1 MEILT
6 LLKSNIR
13 HKKGSFKSIVIL
25 MLIISMAFTAIF
37 SIKENCVNSINNA
50 LENVNAGDITICIPH
65 RILSDELLNSVKNHS
80 SVKDVIV
87 KEVITSVG
95 AEFEDFKDSN
105 TWLIQNLNDE
115 YNLLNEKLTGY
126 ADEVPPLKKG
136 EIYTSQ
142 GTGSKL
148 GFDIGDTIKII
159 TIGGVKEYTVKGFI
173 VEPVTGSAN
182 IGFKQVF
189 ISDEDFL
196 ALQEEAKEY
205 ESDTL
210 SKDYRILQ
218 LYKADKNISDIQ
230 FKQQLNNDTKIIDF
244 SFASLTKAQSFEYTN
259 IFPDI
264 ILSVLL
270 AFVVFLVAIVLIV
283 MAHSISTS
291 IEMEYTSLGVLKS
304 QGFTENKIKMIFALQ
319 YLFAEI
325 LGAIFGVILALP
337 LIKIFGNIFQP
348 NLAIPT
354 ENNISLLPSFIFI
367 ISILGISALFI
378 LFATGKIGKISP
390 IKAISGGKNDIWFNS
405 RLNAPISKKALSISI
420 AFRQFT
426 ANKRRY
432 IGTMLIITILM
443 FFMITMNVLGTS
455 IDSKSAMESMGFRF
469 SEVVLD
475 YKKSVPDSQIEE
487 IEAVMEKHTEIKN
500 KYFSANMY
508 MSLNGAEYSCGVYK
522 NPDSMLMSDG
532 RYPKYENE
540 IAISDL
546 LAEELNLKIGD
557 KVTVSNK
564 DLDLECIVTGIAINA
579 NDLGLNFSIPLEC
592 AKKLGITNVFY
603 CGYSIKE
610 PSKCFDIVDEVNEKF
625 SDLLTAT
632 AYETDSSLDTYSS
645 VVDAMSA
652 VIYVISILFSL
663 VVVTMF
669 CKKAFLQERR
679 DIGIYKSLGFT
690 SKKLRLQFAVRFLII
705 SIIGSVFGSLLS
717 LFFTESILTM
727 VFRMLGISSFNAQF
741 TAVSFIIPVAIIIVS
756 FFIFS
761 YFASR
766 KIKKVEIKELVI
778 E

>member
-25 MLIISMAFTAIF
+25 MLIISMSFTAIF
-37 SIKENCVNSINNA
+37 SIKENCINSINNA
-50 LENVNAGDITICIPH
+50 LESVNAGDITVCIPN
-65 RILSDELLNSVKNHS
+65 RALSDELLDSVKNHS

-87 KEVITSVG
+87 KEAITNTS
-95 AEFEDFKDSN
+95 AEFGDLKDSN
-105 TWLIQNLNDE
+105 PWLIQNLNYE
-115 YNLLNEKLTGY
+115 YRLLNEKLTGY
-126 ADEVPPLKKG
+126 ADEIPPLKNG

-142 GTGSKL
+142 GAGSKL
-148 GFDIGDTIKII
+148 GFDIGDKIKII

-196 ALQEEAKEY
+196 ALQQEAKDY
-205 ESDTL
+205 ESDTVTP
-210 SKDYRILQ
+210 DYRIVQ
-218 LYKADKNISDIQ
+218 LYKADKNISDVQ
-230 FKQQLNNDTKIIDF
+230 FKQQLNKDTKIIDF

-283 MAHSISTS
+283 MAHSITTS

-304 QGFTENKIKMIFALQ
+304 QGFTENKIKIIFALQ

-337 LIKIFGNIFQP
+337 IIKIFGNIFQS

-354 ENNISLLPSFIFI
+354 ENNISLLASLIFI
-367 ISILGISALFI
+367 ISILGISAVFI
-378 LFATGKIGKISP
+378 LFATRKIGKISP
-390 IKAISGGKNDIWFNS
+390 IKAISGGKNDVWFNS
-405 RLNAPISKKALSISI
+405 RLNAAISKKALSISI
-420 AFRQFT
+420 ALRQFT

-443 FFMITMNVLGTS
+443 FFMITMNVLSTS

-469 SEVVLD
+469 SEVALQ
-475 YKKSVPDSQIEE
+475 YKKSVSDSQLEE

-500 KYFSANMY
+500 KYFNANMY
-508 MSLNGAEYSCGVYK
+508 MSLNGAEYSCAIYK
-522 NPDSMLMSDG
+522 NPEAILMSEG

-540 IAISDL
+540 IAISDF
-546 LAEELNLKIGD
+546 LAEELNLKTGD
-557 KVTVSNK
+557 KVTVSNNN
-564 DLDLECIVTGIAINA
+564 LESECIITGIAINA
-579 NDLGLNFSIPLEC
+579 NDLGLNFTIPFEC
-592 AKKLGITNVFY
+592 AKKLGVYDIYY
-603 CGYSIKE
+603 CGYSIDE
-610 PSKCFDIVDEVNEKF
+610 PSKCFDIADDINKKF

-632 AYETDSSLDTYSS
+632 AYETDSSLETYSS
-645 VVDAMSA
+645 VISAMSA
-652 VIYVISILFSL
+652 VIYTISILFSL
-663 VVVTMF
+663 IVVTMF

-679 DIGIYKSLGFT
+679 DIGIYKSLSFT

-705 SIIGSVFGSLLS
+705 AIIGSVFGSILG
-717 LFFTESILTM
+717 LFLTENILTII
-727 VFRMLGISSFNAQF
+727 FRLVGISSFNAQF
-741 TAVSFIIPVAIIIVS
+741 TAISFTIPVAIITIS

-761 YFASR
+761 YLASR